1 MYFLLL
7 PFGHFFTS
15 TAFGAFTFQSTVF
28 VAVWTDHPPPSTTV
42 FLVSFALPCC
52 PAYSPYFTARIFQLS
67 LGLGSL
73 PSSRTQ
79 SFSCP
84 SVSAH
89 YPALGHIL
97 PVVKQSRLITKLFAT
112 VATQSRLITK
122 LFVNS
127 TFQIYSIVSKSTFQ
141 PISLSLLLSSLSAST
156 FESAISLSSLLRSLP
171 TVIMPPSTILWQQDW
186 SSFLQEITGFSP
198 RLSPPVTPTPVLFKS
213 NPGMQLFIASFSL
226 LFSQMD
232 HLHCALRAASVLVF
246 YLMVFFVVLPPS
258 AVSNAYKNVFSIGT
272 QTLSTQTPRVIRR
285 RFRHSHHKE
294 RF

>member
-127 TFQIYSIVSKSTFQ
+127 TFQIYSIVSKIYLPANQSQLATKL
-141 PISLSLLLSSLSAST
+141 IVYIYLRV
-156 FESAISLSSLLRSLP
+156 SSLLRSLP

-186 SSFLQEITGFSP
+186 SSFLPEITGFSP